1 MPREQ
6 FFLDEQEDTIHNN
19 QIELKTAKDKR
30 ANWWYYHKFHVLGVI
45 VAIALIATLVYSFV
59 SKVSPDYAIGL
70 ITQQDY
76 SSDVVEKLEQE
87 LKAYAD
93 DRNGDGQVVVQVN
106 SYSVNQADVQMQQ
119 ANVVRLIGDAT
130 SFDTVLYLS
139 DLDSF
144 EWLQEQNDIFFA
156 YTDGTTPEEGATDFE
171 NMRVNWADCKALSN
185 MDLSIDM
192 LNAEQAQKYME
203 PLALS
208 LRVIDGTQFINDEK
222 NVKYYQDCQALMER
236 LISGEKVENNEK

>member
-30 ANWWYYHKFHVLGVI
+30 ANWWYYHKFHVLGAI
-45 VAIALIATLVYSFV
+45 VVIALIATLVYSFV
-59 SKVSPDYAIGL
+59 SKVSPDYTIGL

-106 SYSVNQADVQMQQ
+106 SYAVNQTDVQMQQ

-139 DLDSF
+139 GCRNRMTSSSPIPT
-144 EWLQEQNDIFFA
+144 E
-156 YTDGTTPEEGATDFE
+156 P
-171 NMRVNWADCKALSN
+171 RRKKAQRILKTCGSTGQT
-185 MDLSIDM
+185 
-192 LNAEQAQKYME
+192 A
-203 PLALS
+203 
-208 LRVIDGTQFINDEK
+208 R
-222 NVKYYQDCQALMER
+222 R
-236 LISGEKVENNEK
+236 

>member
-30 ANWWYYHKFHVLGVI
+30 ANWWYYHKFHVLGAI
-45 VAIALIATLVYSFV
+45 VVIALIATLVYSFV

-106 SYSVNQADVQMQQ
+106 SYAVNQTDVQMQQ

-156 YTDGTTPEEGATDFE
+156 YTDGATPEEGAADFE

-185 MDLSIDM
+185 MDLSID
-192 LNAEQAQKYME
+192 
-203 PLALS
+203 LS
-208 LRVIDGTQFINDEK
+208 RSN
-222 NVKYYQDCQALMER
+222 
-236 LISGEKVENNEK
+236 